1 MIRNED
7 LVTDSRLN
15 DWIKDI
21 WRRYKNENF
30 PISGDY
36 YYSKID
42 RGILL
47 GTIID
52 IHISHLPKHLQ
63 QHLDEKENH
72 MIQRI
77 FFRAVKE
84 IFAEKFG
91 QKLTEIA
98 IKENR
103 IEIVLV

>member
-1 MIRNED
+1 MIKCEH
-7 LVTDSRLN
+7 LVTDSRIC
-15 DWIKDI
+15 DWIKNT

-47 GTIID
+47 GSIID
-52 IHISHLPKHLQ
+52 IQISHLPKHLQ